1 MSLASIPCEVW
12 ALFVLAVFTVLVREY
27 QLSYTIE
34 QQETWMSASSVW
46 AKTQKKGQNQA
57 ITNDANMY
65 GQKFGNTFFSIS
77 EESNWRTQKAEI
89 NLKKSAEY
97 IL

>member
-34 QQETWMSASSVW
+34 QQETSMSASSIW
-46 AKTQKKGQNQA
+46 AKAQKKVKMV
-57 ITNDANMY
+57 I
-65 GQKFGNTFFSIS
+65 
-77 EESNWRTQKAEI
+77 
-89 NLKKSAEY
+89 
-97 IL
+97 